1 MTKKE
6 STLVFSFFILKIC
19 EQMMKF
25 NDFLTIV
32 NMPLMFIKKSSSIM
46 KSQKGEAVD

>member
-19 EQMMKF
+19 KQMMKF
-25 NDFLTIV
+25 NDFLTIINTV
-32 NMPLMFIKKSSSIM
+32 LTCP
-46 KSQKGEAVD
+46 